1 MKYLITILFFILCWN
16 LGAQSQEFTIQ
27 FKIIDEKTSQPVN
40 ETEIRIENYPQTCF
54 TDQNGECKLNLNI
67 GSYQVLIFK
76 EGFKVHTFSL
86 EVSKNEIIQI
96 RLNILENDLGEIEIK
111 SKEENTFSVD
121 RLNHVEGTSIN
132 AGKKNDVILLE
143 KINANLSTNNSRQIF
158 AKVAGLN
165 IWESD
170 AAGLQMGIGGR
181 GLSPSRTSNF
191 NTRQNGYDMS
201 ADALGYPESY
211 YTPPSEALERV
222 EVIRGAS
229 SLQYGSQFGG
239 VVNFVTKKG
248 TKEKPFEF
256 VSRNT
261 AGSFG
266 LFNSFNSIGGTI
278 KKRLNYY
285 SFYQYKIGNGWRD
298 NSHFNQQTAHVSLRY
313 SINEKMEI
321 SGDYT
326 YMTYLAKQP
335 GGLTD
340 QQFLQDPRQSI
351 RNRNWFQVKWNLFS
365 LSYTYKIS
373 SSAELNI
380 RNFGLVASR
389 FALGYLGS
397 INRADPMTE
406 RDFIVGFFRNFGNE
420 TRFLKRYPLKKT
432 MGVFLTGIRYYQGKT
447 KSLQGDGNDGSGA
460 DFYFPDPSHPNKSSY
475 TFPSKNAAV
484 FAENIFYLNEKWSIT
499 PGFRFESI
507 QTASAGYY
515 EIRNTDFAGNV
526 IYQETVE
533 TSTDYKRFVPLGGIG
548 LSYKKNDA
556 FESYANISQNYR
568 AVNFS
573 DVMIVNP
580 NARVNPDIK
589 DENGYNADLGF
600 RGRHKSI
607 FTYDVSFFYLRYNN
621 RIGEI
626 LQTDETN
633 FTVYRYRT
641 NIADSRNLGVEFFA
655 ETDLMQIF
663 CDSTKHSLKFFIN
676 ASWID
681 ARYSNS
687 ELAAVSNKKVEL
699 VPSVNVKTGLGYS
712 YKNFSLQSQ
721 FTFVSEQFSD
731 ATNAE
736 FTSNAIYGKIPEYFI
751 FDLSTSY
758 FFKRFKFEAGV
769 NNLTDQMYFTRRA
782 ISYPGPGILPSEGR
796 NFYFTL
802 QVKI

>member
-1 MKYLITILFFILCWN
+1 MKYAVTILFFIIHWN
-16 LGAQSQEFTIQ
+16 LSAQSGEFAIQ
-27 FKIIDEKTSQPVN
+27 FVIIDEKTSLPAA
-40 ETEIRIENYPQTCF
+40 ETEIKIENYPQTCF
-54 TDQNGECKLNLNI
+54 TDLNGECKLNLNA
-67 GSYQVLIFK
+67 GAYQVLIFK
-76 EGFKVHTFSL
+76 EGFKVHTFTL
-86 EVSKNEIIQI
+86 TVSKNEIIQI
-96 RLNILENDLGEIEIK
+96 RLNILENELGEIEIK
-111 SKEENTFSVD
+111 AKEENIFSID
-121 RLNHVEGTSIN
+121 RLNQVEGTTIN
-132 AGKKNDVILLE
+132 AGKKNDVIVME

-278 KKRLNYY
+278 KKRFNYY

-313 SINEKMEI
+313 SLNEKMEI

-340 QQFLQDPRQSI
+340 QQFLNDPRQSI

-397 INRADPMTE
+397 INRADPLSE
-406 RDFIVGFFRNFGNE
+406 RDFIAGFFRNFGNE
-420 TRFLKRYPLKKT
+420 SRFLKRYPLKKS
-432 MGVFLTGIRYYQGKT
+432 MGVFLTGVRYYQGKT

-460 DFYFPDPSHPNKSSY
+460 DFYFPDPAHPNKSSY
-475 TFPSKNAAV
+475 TFPSKNAAA
-484 FAENIFYLNEKWSIT
+484 FAENIFYLSEKWSIT
-499 PGFRFESI
+499 PGIRFESI

-533 TSTDYKRFVPLGGIG
+533 TSTDYKRFVPLGGVG
-548 LSYKKNDA
+548 VSYKKNDA

-580 NARVNPDIK
+580 NARVNPEIK

-600 RGRHKSI
+600 RGRHKSF

-633 FTVYRYRT
+633 FTVYRFRT
-641 NIADSRNLGVEFFA
+641 NIADSRNLGVEFFV

-663 CDSTKHSLKFFIN
+663 CDSTGHSLKMFIN

-681 ARYSNS
+681 AKYLNS
-687 ELAAVSNKKVEL
+687 ELAGVSNKKVEL
-699 VPSVNVKTGLGYS
+699 VPSVNLKTGLGYD

-721 FTFVSEQFSD
+721 FTYVSEQFSD
-731 ATNAE
+731 ATNSE
-736 FTSNAIYGKIPEYFI
+736 FTSNAIYGKIPAYFI
-751 FDLSTSY
+751 FDFSASY
-758 FFKRFKFEAGV
+758 IFKRFKIETGV
-769 NNLTDQMYFTRRA
+769 NNLSNQMYFTRRA
-782 ISYPGPGILPSEGR
+782 VSYPGPGILPAEGR

-802 QVKI
+802 QIKI